1 MAPLHYFRAFFQSPS
16 WQMANHP
23 PKLWYFSQVNP
34 HRNQACEPT
43 WNRLPIHM
51 GDHHHRPLTPITSSL
66 RCCSGKATEASRKLP
81 RPGVGLRLRQKMLW
95 QVIFKLK
102 QHVACGA
109 LIPGPVVYDCLFVL
123 VFICTMEVCI
133 RVIRTFMA
141 CKFKKQMHEYINVW
155 TGCQGIFILIG
166 ENYPRASSRI
176 SKQTLHQVVRQWHY
190 RNAANVGTCKTR

>member
-1 MAPLHYFRAFFQSPS
+1 MILDTPRNLIAACQSTRMSTCIVGIWQLNHDRLRSPFWMFVQITQNKRHTSTFFGLSMAPLHYFRAFFQSPS

-51 GDHHHRPLTPITSSL
+51 GDHHHHRPLTPTTSSL

-123 VFICTMEVCI
+123 VFICIMGVCI

-141 CKFKKQMHEYINVW
+141 
-155 TGCQGIFILIG
+155 L
-166 ENYPRASSRI
+166 
-176 SKQTLHQVVRQWHY
+176 
-190 RNAANVGTCKTR
+190 